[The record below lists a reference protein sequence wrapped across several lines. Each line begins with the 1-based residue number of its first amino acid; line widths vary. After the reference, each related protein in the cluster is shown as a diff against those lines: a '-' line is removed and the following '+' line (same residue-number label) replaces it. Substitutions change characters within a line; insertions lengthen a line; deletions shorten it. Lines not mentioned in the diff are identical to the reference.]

1 MSGTATKGKGLET
14 LSDKLTYNKQYSAEA
29 TKNIQ
34 AAKGDTVKTLNTISV
49 NDKLAKEMEA
59 KLDAK
64 RQALGLS
71 MPQLEALKDAAGTMS
86 TMRALYNQMGG
97 DVQLAKMEAEQKAE
111 IAKLPADQRAAAE
124 EQASAMT
131 KGLKDMR
138 DGAELR
144 KKYGDKSGDVLLK
157 HADELAKL
165 WDDVAKLMGKK

>member
-1 MSGTATKGKGLET
+1 
-14 LSDKLTYNKQYSAEA
+14 
-29 TKNIQ
+29 
-34 AAKGDTVKTLNTISV
+34 
-49 NDKLAKEMEA
+49 
-59 KLDAK
+59 
-64 RQALGLS
+64 

-97 DVQLAKMEAEQKAE
+97 DAQLAKMEAEQKAE

-124 EQASAMT
+124 EQAAMMT